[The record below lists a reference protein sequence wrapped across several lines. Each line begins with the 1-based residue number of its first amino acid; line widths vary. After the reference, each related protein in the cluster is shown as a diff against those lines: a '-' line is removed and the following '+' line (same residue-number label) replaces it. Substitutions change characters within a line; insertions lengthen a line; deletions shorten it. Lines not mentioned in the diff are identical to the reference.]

1 MYREIKLN
9 NKGILIDIN
18 KNTYLDIKKP
28 TILFLRLNA
37 LYSYNGI
44 HYYILDGQGSIN
56 IEAMPHYK
64 PIFNKVNREN
74 LAYYVDTLCHSSI
87 DYEEQKQIELFYKIY
102 MYNASYNKPVLYNN
116 AYMELEKKLFLDLH
130 DVTQRNIKIEKY

>member
-28 TILFLRLNA
+28 TILFLRLDVI
-37 LYSYNGI
+37 YSYNGI
-44 HYYILDGQGSIN
+44 HYFILNGHGSIN
-56 IEAMPHYK
+56 IEFMPHYK
-64 PIFNKVNREN
+64 PLFNKVNTEN
-74 LAYYVDTLCHSSI
+74 LAYYINTLEHSSI

-102 MYNASYNKPVLYNN
+102 MHNANCNKPVLYNN
-116 AYMELEKKLFLDLH
+116 AYMELEKRLFLG
-130 DVTQRNIKIEKY
+130 TQNGISSIKIEKY

>member
-74 LAYYVDTLCHSSI
+74 VIRKA
-87 DYEEQKQIELFYKIY
+87 FN
-102 MYNASYNKPVLYNN
+102 YNYFF
-116 AYMELEKKLFLDLH
+116 FLSFD
-130 DVTQRNIKIEKY
+130 KF